1 VEFKD
6 VFLFT
11 QINPRRKL
19 FMPNTFSA
27 SCAGALVCN
36 CGISADILDIE
47 NPYRAQLFQF
57 FSILALN
64 RAKLG
69 VFLESDVWE

>member
-1 VEFKD
+1 MTYR
-6 VFLFT
+6 LLLT
-11 QINPRRKL
+11 
-19 FMPNTFSA
+19 
-27 SCAGALVCN
+27 
-36 CGISADILDIE
+36 ISADILDIE
-47 NPYRAQLFQF
+47 NPYRTQLFQF

>member
-1 VEFKD
+1 MTD
-6 VFLFT
+6 RLLLT
-11 QINPRRKL
+11 
-19 FMPNTFSA
+19 
-27 SCAGALVCN
+27 
-36 CGISADILDIE
+36 ISADILDIE

>member
-1 VEFKD
+1 MLGFLAKD
-6 VFLFT
+6 KKDKKNQQKSKKYKMTDRLLLT
-11 QINPRRKL
+11 
-19 FMPNTFSA
+19 
-27 SCAGALVCN
+27 
-36 CGISADILDIE
+36 ISADILDIE
-47 NPYRAQLFQF
+47 NPYRAQLFKF